1 MDVAAQ
7 ANNIGKAEISE
18 IREQF
23 VVAET
28 AIRQMLTRQP
38 GGRTSDKRRRQI
50 SRPAACID
58 KRVSLTD
65 ERG

>member
-7 ANNIGKAEISE
+7 ANNIGKPEISE

-28 AIRQMLTRQP
+28 AIRQ
-38 GGRTSDKRRRQI
+38 DAH
-50 SRPAACID
+50 PAA
-58 KRVSLTD
+58 
-65 ERG
+65 